1 MMLDFKLARLQHNP
15 KHFDSLVD
23 VIGYAACLA
32 ELK

>member
-1 MMLDFKLARLQHNP
+1 MMLDFKLAQLQHHPN
-15 KHFDSLVD
+15 HFDSLVD